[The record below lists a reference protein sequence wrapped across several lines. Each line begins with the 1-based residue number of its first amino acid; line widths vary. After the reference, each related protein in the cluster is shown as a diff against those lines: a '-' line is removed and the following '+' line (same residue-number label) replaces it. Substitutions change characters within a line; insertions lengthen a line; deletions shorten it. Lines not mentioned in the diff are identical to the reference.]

1 MKKVNE
7 AVNTFSIT
15 KDDLGYSGYVVIAPE
30 GDLVH
35 THSVT
40 VRYADNGEVTISHWS
55 GNGSPAEVAMYAAV
69 MNMAVAF
76 VADNPTRG
84 DWSYSS
90 SPAIVV
96 AK

>member
-1 MKKVNE
+1 MKTANE

-30 GDLVH
+30 GDFDD

-40 VRYADNGEVTISHWS
+40 VRYPDNGEATISHWS

-69 MNMAVAF
+69 INMAVAF
-76 VADNPTRG
+76 VADNPTKG